1 MLLLLFM
8 VTKFTLA
15 RFQTNIGCMMKKQTS
30 VKNGKHFV
38 VLLNG
43 VSVTKTLTPMK
54 GVYKMTFDELM
65 NIRHY
70 LVAAS
75 TRLITLEMKCGI
87 NTFDQWKRFSDSW
100 DIVRAYMTAHPEL
113 P

>member
-1 MLLLLFM
+1 
-8 VTKFTLA
+8 
-15 RFQTNIGCMMKKQTS
+15 
-30 VKNGKHFV
+30 
-38 VLLNG
+38 
-43 VSVTKTLTPMK
+43 
-54 GVYKMTFDELM
+54 MTFDELM

-75 TRLITLEMKCGI
+75 TRLTTLSEKCDI
-87 NTFDQWKRFSDSW
+87 STFDQWKRFSDSW